1 MIRRRISNTSL
12 MTCSSREHWFVFY
25 THRYAL
31 HGRFDALHLA
41 LWYYLL
47 HLEETDE

>member
-1 MIRRRISNTSL
+1 MIRRRISSTSL
-12 MTCSSREHWFVFY
+12 RICSREGWFVFY

-47 HLEETDE
+47 TIEDEE